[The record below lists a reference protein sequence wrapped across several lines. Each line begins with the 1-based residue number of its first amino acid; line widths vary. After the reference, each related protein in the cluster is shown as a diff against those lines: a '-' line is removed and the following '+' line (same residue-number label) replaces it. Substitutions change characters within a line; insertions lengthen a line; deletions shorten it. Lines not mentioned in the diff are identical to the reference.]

1 VWTNSN
7 ITTVTRA
14 NGQQIS
20 WTGGGANTY
29 VEITGLS
36 FTGLLGA
43 EAYFTCLAPVGP
55 GSFTIPSWVLLSLP
69 QSPASTGGLP
79 NGLLS
84 VANYTNPVQISP
96 TPSGLNYAFTLSGSY
111 TLTVVNYQ

>member
-1 VWTNSN
+1 
-7 ITTVTRA
+7 
-14 NGQQIS
+14 
-20 WTGGGANTY
+20 
-29 VEITGLS
+29 
-36 FTGLLGA
+36 
-43 EAYFTCLAPVGP
+43 
-55 GSFTIPSWVLLSLP
+55 VLLSLP